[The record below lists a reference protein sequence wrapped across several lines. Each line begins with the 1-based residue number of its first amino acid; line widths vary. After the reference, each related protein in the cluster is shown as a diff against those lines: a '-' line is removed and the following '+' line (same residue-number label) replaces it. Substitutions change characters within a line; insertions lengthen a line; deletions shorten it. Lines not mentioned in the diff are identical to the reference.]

1 MHLNLSVKVSIT
13 GSRSP
18 KSKSNSFKLA
28 SSSWGLYFLV
38 KIPTWST
45 SRWQLSPH
53 QCNIEGK
60 DSLPWLWLMPP
71 RMLLAFFIARVECWL
86 IFNLVPTRTPRSF
99 LLGCFPAEYLQHMLV
114 PGAVPPQWRGSAFL
128 PLELLW
134 GSCLPNPTACQGPY
148 EWQRHPLV
156 YQPLLL
162 VLCPLQT
169 YWVESNLNFCFYFF
183 IFFASY
189 KAFRDIDP

>member
-60 DSLPWLWLMPP
+60 DSLLWLWLMPP

-99 LLGCFPAEYLQHMLV
+99 PAGLLPSW
-114 PGAVPPQWRGSAFL
+114 VPPAHAGA
-128 PLELLW
+128 
-134 GSCLPNPTACQGPY
+134 GSCSSSVAG
-148 EWQRHPLV
+148 
-156 YQPLLL
+156 
-162 VLCPLQT
+162 LCISPSWTSLRFLSAQ
-169 YWVESNLNFCFYFF
+169 
-183 IFFASY
+183 SY
-189 KAFRDIDP
+189 SLSRSLWMAAPSLGISATPSRSVSFTNILSGK